1 MWPFSAT
8 NPVVSL
14 EQAGSLQVKQQESP
28 VKTYDYIIVGG
39 GTAGC
44 CLAARLSE
52 DSSVSVLLLERG
64 GVHDPWFSRIPLISS
79 DVTSKATPIVRSP
92 SAPIKAAESQ
102 VVDVVHAET
111 LGGGSAVNA
120 MLVTR
125 GTVGDFNHW
134 AELGHPS
141 WDYNSLKP
149 YFIKPEKSLSQ
160 TSDDRGYS
168 VCPGPLVNQTFPDLP
183 FNIQRKVRDAAI
195 TLGFADVKDL
205 NSPTVPVDAC
215 ATLDVAVDES
225 LRRVSSY
232 HAFLPAQVV
241 QDHRER
247 LKISTDAV
255 ATRIDFDKNVAVGV
269 VFEPTNETRA
279 QTFYARA
286 KKEIIVCCG
295 ALGSPHLLLLSGI
308 GRKEDLEEH
317 GIESVVD
324 LLGVGAHLQDHVG
337 LPLMYEVPLEDT
349 LHHIENS
356 TWKGII
362 EFGKYLLSRKGIVG
376 NTVSPMSIFAHSTH
390 FDDHTAA
397 VISPIPSAAIGGDR
411 PDLEIMP
418 VPHWCSD
425 LPYEN
430 QKGFF
435 SFLLCIVQPRSV
447 GSVRLASR
455 DSHARPSV
463 DLGFLSNPEDFVTF
477 RRGVTLCL
485 RLAEEVHQGYHMKD
499 FQVPLSEKGSD
510 MDQFIRATIR
520 TCYHYASSLAG
531 WHVYGV
537 RGLRVYD
544 ASVFPCITSGHT
556 MAPVIVVAER
566 CANLIKKI
574 AVDNISVV
582 REHIRRLL

>member
-1 MWPFSAT
+1 MWPFSGT
-8 NPVVSL
+8 KYPVVSL
-14 EQAGSLQVKQQESP
+14 EQAGTLQVKQQESP
-28 VKTYDYIIVGG
+28 VKTYDLHYC

-52 DSSVSVLLLERG
+52 DFSVSVLLLERG
-64 GVHDPWFSRIPLISS
+64 GVHDTWFSRIPLISS

-134 AELGHPS
+134 VELGHPS

-149 YFIKPEKSLSQ
+149 YFINPK
-160 TSDDRGYS
+160 
-168 VCPGPLVNQTFPDLP
+168 
-183 FNIQRKVRDAAI
+183 RKLEMLR
-195 TLGFADVKDL
+195 LLWGLLDVKDL
-205 NSPTVPVDAC
+205 NSSTVPVDAC

-232 HAFLPAQVV
+232 HAFLPAQVA
-241 QDHRER
+241 QDRRER
-247 LKISTDAV
+247 LKICTNA
-255 ATRIDFDKNVAVGV
+255 NVAVGV

-286 KKEIIVCCG
+286 KKEVIVCCG

-324 LLGVGAHLQDHVG
+324 LPGVGAHLQDHVG

-418 VPHWCSD
+418 VPHWD
-425 LPYEN
+425 
-430 QKGFF
+430 
-435 SFLLCIVQPRSV
+435 SFLSFCASFNPGPSAPFASPLVTRTPR
-447 GSVRLASR
+447 
-455 DSHARPSV
+455 PTV

-485 RLAEEVHQGYHMKD
+485 RLAEEVRRQGYHMKA

-510 MDQFIRATIR
+510 VDQFIRATIR
-520 TCYHYASSLAG
+520 TCYHYASSCRMARREDGGVVNDNLQ
-531 WHVYGV
+531 VYGV
-537 RGLRVYD
+537 RGLRVCD

-556 MAPVIVVAER
+556 MAPVIVVAEK
-566 CANLIKKI
+566 CADLMKKCP
-574 AVDNISVV
+574 
-582 REHIRRLL
+582 